1 MREEGADTIHTT
13 VQRLVFVMKM
23 KLNKMNTFS
32 FLPTCSTLWIPAACF
47 FFFFSFLFFQPRR
60 VRCARSPLL
69 STLDCHFRVGV
80 SRRHAE
86 CEAGNADVLRLI
98 CIYRY
103 SHTTTPFLYFFN
115 S

>member
-13 VQRLVFVMKM
+13 VQRLVFIMKM

-69 STLDCHFRVGV
+69 SSPLSTVTSVLACP
-80 SRRHAE
+80 
-86 CEAGNADVLRLI
+86 DVTRNVKQETRM
-98 CIYRY
+98 CCA
-103 SHTTTPFLYFFN
+103 
-115 S
+115 